1 MPCGSLPTGIVATC
15 EKSSV
20 RKTLISSRPP
30 TVRRQTSVGIAHD
43 VDVIGER
50 TGVRVLSSAK
60 GGLAS
65 NTGLTGVF
73 EREPHL
79 AAVRRRRKIG
89 AERARLGDPATMV
102 A

>member
-1 MPCGSLPTGIVATC
+1 
-15 EKSSV
+15 
-20 RKTLISSRPP
+20 
-30 TVRRQTSVGIAHD
+30 
-43 VDVIGER
+43 
-50 TGVRVLSSAK
+50 LSSAK